1 MVCDDIML
9 ERSYTPVL
17 SSFLPQEN
25 EVDQHDERSLHF
37 VIKTYGAGAVTQH
50 ISKLGIGSNILLS
63 DNLGFFDHNIL
74 FNVRNLVIVYAGT
87 GLTPMIKVIN
97 EFLRS
102 TKNKKSKCTLT
113 ILSFNKTEKDI
124 IWKDKLEALEK
135 SFREA
140 LYVSIDV
147 YYILSQEKNERDKR
161 YRYGRI
167 SSDLLNSI
175 LLNNETTST
184 DASNLDDISRYCC
197 ICGPIPFNQEAKRLF
212 EKEFHYSHDQI
223 YVFEG

>member
-1 MVCDDIML
+1 MVCEDITL

-17 SSFLPQEN
+17 SSFLPQQN
-25 EVDQHDERSLHF
+25 EVDQHNERSLHF

-50 ISKLGIGSNILLS
+50 ISKLGIGSNILVS

-87 GLTPMIKVIN
+87 GFTPMIKVIK
-97 EFLRS
+97 EFLNS
-102 TKNKKSKCTLT
+102 SKNKKSKCTLT

-135 SFREA
+135 SYREA
-140 LYVSIDV
+140 PYISIDV
-147 YYILSQEKNERDKR
+147 YYILSQERNERDKR

-175 LLNNETTST
+175 LLNSETIST

>member
-1 MVCDDIML
+1 M
-9 ERSYTPVL
+9 
-17 SSFLPQEN
+17 
-25 EVDQHDERSLHF
+25 
-37 VIKTYGAGAVTQH
+37 
-50 ISKLGIGSNILLS
+50 
-63 DNLGFFDHNIL
+63 GFFDHNIL

-87 GLTPMIKVIN
+87 GLTPMIKVIK
-97 EFLRS
+97 EFFKNS
-102 TKNKKSKCTLT
+102 KNKKTKCTLT

-140 LYVSIDV
+140 PYVSIDV

-175 LLNNETTST
+175 SLNSETIST

-212 EKEFHYSHDQI
+212 ENEFHYSHDQI